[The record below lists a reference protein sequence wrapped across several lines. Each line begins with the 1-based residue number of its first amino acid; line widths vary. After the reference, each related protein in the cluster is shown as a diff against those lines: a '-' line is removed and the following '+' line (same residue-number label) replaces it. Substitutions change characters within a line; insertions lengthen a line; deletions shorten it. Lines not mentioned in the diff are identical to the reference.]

1 MTIED
6 YIRDGQIVQDSIPH
20 LNNMYRGVFIKR
32 NFYLYKY
39 VQRSMKFKDDIFGDD
54 ILLLVYS
61 NVVDPSVPSGDI
73 PPAVIR
79 VRMHQECTEE
89 LRSQL

>member
-6 YIRDGQIVQDSIPH
+6 YIRDGQVIKDSDVH
-20 LNNMYRGVFIKR
+20 LNNMYRGVFIER

-39 VQRSMKFKDDIFGDD
+39 IPRSLKFQGDVFGDD

-61 NVVDPSVPSGDI
+61 NVVNSSSKNI
-73 PPAVIR
+73 PPAVIH
-79 VRMHQECTEE
+79 VRMHQEYTEE
-89 LRSQL
+89 LRCQLR